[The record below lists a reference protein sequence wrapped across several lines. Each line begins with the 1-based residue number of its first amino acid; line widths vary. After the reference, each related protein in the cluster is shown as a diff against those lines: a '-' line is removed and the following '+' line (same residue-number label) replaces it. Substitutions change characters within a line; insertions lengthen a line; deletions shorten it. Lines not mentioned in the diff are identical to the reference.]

1 MTRSPFGTVQLNRRG
16 FIATSVAAG
25 FTLAGCGRS
34 TPTTATRDAAV
45 ADAIAVT
52 EAARPHSGRTVT
64 ATLAPQQATIDLG
77 GVSVQ
82 TLAYGNTIPGRLIR
96 ANVGDEL
103 ALTVTNRL
111 NRPTSVHWHGIALR
125 NDMDGAE
132 PATANI
138 KAGQQFT
145 YRFSVPHSGLTG
157 RIRTS
162 ASTPTTGCICLSS
175 STTQPSPAAMTP
187 NGSSC
192 STTGP
197 TASARPPTAVRRP
210 HQPAAIQHGQHAR
223 HGGNDDG
230 RCRHER
236 LARRRRRRYQLPVLS
251 GQRSNPRSSQ
261 HL

>member
-145 YRFSVPHSGLTG
+145 YRFSVPHSGTYWAHPHVGLDADYG
-157 RIRTS
+157 LYLPVIVDD
-162 ASTPTTGCICLSS
+162 PTEPGGYDAEWIVMLDDWTDGIGK
-175 STTQPSPAAMTP
+175 TP
-187 NGSSC
+187 NSC
-192 STTGP
+192 TTTSP
-197 TASARPPTAVRRP
+197 TSGDPTWTTC
-210 HQPAAIQHGQHAR
+210 PAWW
-223 HGGNDDG
+223 NDDG